1 MWSWARS
8 LGTLTCLSSA
18 RCQGCN
24 PREGGGLLVTRATP
38 ASLQT
43 VLLWQNTTGWLAWLA
58 YKKQKFIS
66 HSLGCWKSKIRVAA
80 WPSENP
86 LPGHKPVY
94 SHDWRGSRALWG
106 LFSVCICLCAC
117 SVTSS
122 PFATPWTAAHQ
133 APLSMEFSRQEHW
146 SWLPFP
152 SPGDLSNPGIE
163 PRSLASPALAG
174 GFFTTKLPGKPEV
187 FLIRALLKAPPSW
200 SGHLPKAPSPVTTI
214 LGFRISR

>member
-80 WPSENP
+80 WSGEDFSLFPHTVERASFYKGMNLIQE
-86 LPGHKPVY
+86 
-94 SHDWRGSRALWG
+94 GSTLW
-106 LFSVCICLCAC
+106 
-117 SVTSS
+117 
-122 PFATPWTAAHQ
+122 P
-133 APLSMEFSRQEHW
+133 
-146 SWLPFP
+146 
-152 SPGDLSNPGIE
+152 N
-163 PRSLASPALAG
+163 
-174 GFFTTKLPGKPEV
+174 
-187 FLIRALLKAPPSW
+187 
-200 SGHLPKAPSPVTTI
+200 HLPKVVTLTPSQWASRFQYNGFWRDTHIQTI
-214 LGFRISR
+214 EDNN